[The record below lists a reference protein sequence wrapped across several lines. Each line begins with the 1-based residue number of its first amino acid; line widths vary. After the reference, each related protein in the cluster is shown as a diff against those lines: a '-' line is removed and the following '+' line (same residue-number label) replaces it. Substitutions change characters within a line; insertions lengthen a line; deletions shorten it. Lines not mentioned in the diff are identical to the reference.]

1 MPKFLLAVDGSEGSA
16 RAVDFLLKYK
26 NWYREAVEVYVLNV
40 QPALPQA
47 VTMFVKGSDV
57 REYHQSE
64 GQKVLAP
71 VLDKLDTAKVH
82 YVFHISVGDPAY
94 MIAESAK
101 EQGCDQIVMGTRGLS
116 RTPGILLGSIAT
128 KVVHLADVPVLLVK

>member
-16 RAVDFLLKYK
+16 RAVDFLLKHK
-26 NWYREAVEVYVLNV
+26 DWYREAFEVFVLNV
-40 QPALPQA
+40 QPVLPQA

-57 REYHQSE
+57 REYHQGE
-64 GQKVLAP
+64 GKKVLGP
-71 VLDKLDTAKVH
+71 VLDKLDTGKVH
-82 YVFHISVGDPAY
+82 YGFHIAVGDPAY
-94 MIAESAK
+94 MIAANAK

-128 KVVHLADVPVLLVK
+128 KVVHLADVPVVLVK